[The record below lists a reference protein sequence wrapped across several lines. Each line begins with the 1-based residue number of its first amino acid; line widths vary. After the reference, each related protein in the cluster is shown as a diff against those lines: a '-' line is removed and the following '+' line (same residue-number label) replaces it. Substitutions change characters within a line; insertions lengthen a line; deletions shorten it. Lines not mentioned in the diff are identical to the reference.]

1 MRIIAVPLLFLIVS
15 APSLA
20 CVGDCDGD
28 ATVAVGE
35 IIRGV
40 NIALGI
46 SPIESCPA
54 FAGPGD
60 TGVSVSR
67 LVSAVNAALYGCLG
81 GETPTIHASPTLTPT
96 KYRLHQSHRV
106 TTCESVSHPDAH
118 ATNYGS

>member
-1 MRIIAVPLLFLIVS
+1 MRIIAVPLLFVMAS

-28 ATVAVGE
+28 ATVGVSE

-54 FAGPGD
+54 FAGPGN
-60 TGVSVSR
+60 TGVSISR

-81 GETPTIHASPTLTPT
+81 GETPTVQASPTLTPPVLSLSVPP
-96 KYRLHQSHRV
+96 RHHLRIRQPPRRSPHQRWAS
-106 TTCESVSHPDAH
+106 
-118 ATNYGS
+118 

>member
-1 MRIIAVPLLFLIVS
+1 MRIITVQLLFVIVVS

-28 ATVAVGE
+28 ATVEVGE

-40 NIALGI
+40 NIALGN
-46 SPIESCPA
+46 SPMESCSA

-81 GETPTIHASPTLTPT
+81 GETPTIHASPTVTPPST
-96 KYRLHQSHRV
+96 
-106 TTCESVSHPDAH
+106 VS
-118 ATNYGS
+118 